1 MISSDGDTETEKKTN
16 KAQSTRPLRAVLD
29 DAKARIQQLKDQGE
43 KAQRDLL
50 AEQEKAKTLQTEK
63 DGLTSQLTTTKAEQQ
78 SFIKEMVVTEERMD
92 LKNQV
97 QHLTTQNADL
107 TTRLK
112 HLATEKEEIT
122 SKNTLLRTEN
132 IFLRD
137 ETQRLKSSVNAAPP
151 PTLQSTSTST
161 LLPASPAPSS
171 IVFTEEDVKLDNVR
185 KVYAQ
190 LKRKQDSLKGIV
202 RQLMWCTRNM
212 VLGEFG
218 EFGVTVRR
226 LREWMEE
233 DEQQQ
238 GTKKQKQ
245 RVGAGG

>member
-151 PTLQSTSTST
+151 PTPQSTSTST

-171 IVFTEEDVKLDNVR
+171 IVFTEEDVKLDN
-185 KVYAQ
+185 
-190 LKRKQDSLKGIV
+190 
-202 RQLMWCTRNM
+202 LMWCTRNM